1 MHAHGGWVSETAM
14 GLIRPTWRCEEID
27 GESET
32 AKGLILTRWPA
43 ETRRVGGGER
53 DEESRRRGG
62 GDDAGRRRRVSLLFS
77 RYR

>member
-32 AKGLILTRWPA
+32 AKGLIQSDLAAVGGA
-43 ETRRVGGGER
+43 ETE
-53 DEESRRRGG
+53 
-62 GDDAGRRRRVSLLFS
+62 GRRRWPGR
-77 RYR
+77 R